1 MNRCPITYDL
11 CGNNKYSEK
20 GLRMIAPKLTHLND
34 LPYTAAELRQEAA
47 NRAKKLSIQ
56 GVQPKLSAT
65 ISVVEQEFKI
75 VDQFGTYIIKPQND
89 LFPELPQNEDVTMRM
104 AKVFGLDVPF
114 HGMLYAKDG
123 SLSYFIKRF
132 DRYGKGKKLAT
143 EDFAQLTGNTRDT
156 KYRFTMEKLVP
167 VIDEFCSFPAIEKA
181 DFFKR
186 ILFCYVTGN
195 EDMHLKNFSLI
206 TKNEKT
212 TLTPVYD
219 FLNSSIAIKNP
230 EEEIALTLKGKKSN
244 LKASDFIDY
253 YAKERLQLNEKT
265 VNTILEQMLNTI
277 PKWKELLEIS
287 FLSDEMKEKYF
298 LLMETRVQ
306 MFKETILKSV

>member
-1 MNRCPITYDL
+1 MNRCPITYEL
-11 CGNNKYSEK
+11 CGTEKYSEK
-20 GLRMIAPKLTHLND
+20 GLRMIAPKLTFLND
-34 LPYTAAELRQEAA
+34 LPYTAVELRQEAA

-56 GVQPKLSAT
+56 GVQPKLSAA
-65 ISVVEQEFKI
+65 ISIVGQEFKI

-89 LFPELPQNEDVTMRM
+89 LFPQLPENEDVTMRM

-114 HGMLYAKDG
+114 HGMIYAKDG

-132 DRYGKGKKLAT
+132 DRYGKGNKLAT

-156 KYRFTMEKLVP
+156 KYRFTMEKLIP
-167 VIDEFCSFPAIEKA
+167 VLDEYCSFPAIEKA

-195 EDMHLKNFSLI
+195 EDMHLKNFSVI
-206 TKNEKT
+206 TKNGKT

-219 FLNSSIAIKNP
+219 FLNSTIAIKNP

-244 LKASDFIDY
+244 LKAADFIEY
-253 YAKERLQLNEKT
+253 YAKDRLQLNDKT
-265 VNTILEQMLNTI
+265 VAIILEQMQQVI

-287 FLSDEMKEKYF
+287 FLSEDMKEKYLN
-298 LLMETRVQ
+298 LLETKTQ
-306 MFKETILKSV
+306 MFQ

>member
-11 CGNNKYSEK
+11 CGTDKYSEK
-20 GLRMIAPKLTHLND
+20 GLRMIAPKLTYLND
-34 LPYTAAELRQEAA
+34 LPYTAVELRQEAA

-56 GVQPKLSAT
+56 GVQPKLSAA
-65 ISVVEQEFKI
+65 ISIVDQEFKI

-89 LFPELPQNEDVTMRM
+89 LFPQLPENEDVTMRM
-104 AKVFGLDVPF
+104 AKVFGLEVPF
-114 HGMLYAKDG
+114 HGMLYGKDG

-132 DRYGKGKKLAT
+132 DRYGKGSKFAT

-156 KYRFTMEKLVP
+156 KYRFTMEKLIP
-167 VIDEFCSFPAIEKA
+167 VLDEYCSFPAIEKA

-186 ILFCYVTGN
+186 ILFCFVTGN

-206 TKNEKT
+206 TKNGKT
-212 TLTPVYD
+212 TLTPIYD
-219 FLNSSIAIKNP
+219 FLNSTISIKNP

-244 LKASDFIDY
+244 LKAADFVDY

-265 VNTILEQMLNTI
+265 IANILQQIKKAT

-287 FLSDEMKEKYF
+287 FLSDDMKGKYF
-298 LLMETRVQ
+298 DLLEARLEV
-306 MFKETILKSV
+306 FK

>member
-1 MNRCPITYDL
+1 MNRCPITYEL
-11 CGNNKYSEK
+11 CGTAKYSER
-20 GLRMIAPKLTHLND
+20 GLKMISPRLGHLND
-34 LPYTAAELRQEAA
+34 LPYTATELRQEAV

-65 ISVVEQEFKI
+65 VSVVNQEFKI

-89 LFPELPQNEDVTMRM
+89 LFPQLPENEDLTMRM

-114 HGMLYAKDG
+114 HGMVYAKDG
-123 SLSYFIKRF
+123 SLSYFVKRF
-132 DRYGKGKKLAT
+132 DRHGKGKKYAT

-186 ILFCYVTGN
+186 IIFCYVTGN

-206 TKNEKT
+206 TKSGKT
-212 TLTPVYD
+212 TLTPTYD
-219 FLNSSIAIKNP
+219 LLNSSIAIKNP

-244 LKASDFIDY
+244 LKASDFTDY

-265 VNTILEQMLNTI
+265 ITVILEQMQEAI
-277 PKWKELLEIS
+277 PKWKELIEIS
-287 FLSDEMKEKYF
+287 FLSENMKEKYF
-298 LLMETRVQ
+298 NLLETR
-306 MFKETILKSV
+306 LKLF

>member
-1 MNRCPITYDL
+1 MNRCPITYEL

-20 GLRMIAPKLTHLND
+20 GLRMIAPKLTNLND

-56 GVQPKLSAT
+56 GVQPKLSAA

-89 LFPELPQNEDVTMRM
+89 LFPELPQNEDVTMKM
-104 AKVFGLDVPF
+104 AKAFGLDVPF

-132 DRYGKGKKLAT
+132 DRYGKGKKIAT

-186 ILFCYVTGN
+186 VLFCYVTGN

-206 TKNEKT
+206 TKNGKT
-212 TLTPVYD
+212 TLTPIYD
-219 FLNSSIAIKNP
+219 FLNSSIVIKNP

-244 LKASDFIDY
+244 LKATDFIDY

-265 VNTILEQMLNTI
+265 VVTIQEQMENAI

-287 FLSDEMKEKYF
+287 FLSDEMKEKYLELLKYKLNLF
-298 LLMETRVQ
+298 L
-306 MFKETILKSV
+306 

>member
-1 MNRCPITYDL
+1 MNRCPITYEL

-20 GLRMIAPKLTHLND
+20 GLRMIATKLTHLND

-253 YAKERLQLNEKT
+253 YAKDRLQLNEKT
-265 VNTILEQMLNTI
+265 IATILEQMHNAI
-277 PKWKELLEIS
+277 PKWEELLEIS
-287 FLSDEMKEKYF
+287 FLSDEMKEKYLG
-298 LLMETRVQ
+298 LLGAKTQ
-306 MFKETILKSV
+306 MFK

>member
-1 MNRCPITYDL
+1 MNRCPITYEL
-11 CGNNKYSEK
+11 CGTDKYSEK
-20 GLRMIAPKLTHLND
+20 GLRMIAPKLTYLND
-34 LPYTAAELRQEAA
+34 LPYTAVELRQEAA

-56 GVQPKLSAT
+56 GVQPKLSAA
-65 ISVVEQEFKI
+65 ISVVDQEFKI

-89 LFPELPQNEDVTMRM
+89 LFPQLPENEDVTMRM
-104 AKVFGLDVPF
+104 AKVFGLEVPF

-132 DRYGKGKKLAT
+132 DRYGKGSKLAT

-156 KYRFTMEKLVP
+156 KYRFTMEKLIP
-167 VIDEFCSFPAIEKA
+167 VLDEYCSFPAIEKA

-206 TKNEKT
+206 TKNGKT
-212 TLTPVYD
+212 TLTPIYD
-219 FLNSSIAIKNP
+219 FLNSTISIKSP
-230 EEEIALTLKGKKSN
+230 EEDIALTLRGKKSN
-244 LKASDFIDY
+244 LKAADFVDY

-265 VNTILEQMLNTI
+265 IAAILLQMKKAT

-287 FLSDEMKEKYF
+287 FLTDEMKEKYLE
-298 LLMETRVQ
+298 LLESRLA
-306 MFKETILKSV
+306 MFK

>member
-1 MNRCPITYDL
+1 MNRCPITYEL
-11 CGNNKYSEK
+11 CANDKYSEK

-65 ISVVEQEFKI
+65 ISVAKQEFKI

-89 LFPELPQNEDVTMRM
+89 LFPELPENEDVTMRM

-132 DRYGKGKKLAT
+132 DRYGKGKKIAT

-206 TKNEKT
+206 TKNGKT
-212 TLTPVYD
+212 TLAPIYD

-244 LKASDFIDY
+244 FKATDFIDY
-253 YAKERLQLNEKT
+253 YAKDRLQLNEKT
-265 VNTILEQMLNTI
+265 VTTILEQMHNAI

-287 FLSDEMKEKYF
+287 FLSEEMKNKYF
-298 LLMETRVQ
+298 ELLKYKLNL
-306 MFKETILKSV
+306 FL

>member
-1 MNRCPITYDL
+1 MNRCPITYEL

-186 ILFCYVTGN
+186 ILYCYVTGN

-253 YAKERLQLNEKT
+253 YAKDRLQLNEKT
-265 VNTILEQMLNTI
+265 IATILEQMHNAI
-277 PKWKELLEIS
+277 PKWEELLQIS
-287 FLSDEMKEKYF
+287 FLSDEMKEKYLG
-298 LLMETRVQ
+298 LLGAKTQ
-306 MFKETILKSV
+306 MFK

>member
-1 MNRCPITYDL
+1 MNRCPITYEL
-11 CGNNKYSEK
+11 CGNDKYSEK
-20 GLRMIAPKLTHLND
+20 GLRMIAPKLTQLND

-56 GVQPKLSAT
+56 GVQPKLSAS

-206 TKNEKT
+206 TKNGKT
-212 TLTPVYD
+212 TLTPIYD

-244 LKASDFIDY
+244 LKATDFVDY

-265 VNTILEQMLNTI
+265 ITTILEQMHKTI

-287 FLSDEMKEKYF
+287 FLSDEMKEKYLG
-298 LLMETRVQ
+298 LLEVKTQ
-306 MFKETILKSV
+306 MFK

>member
-1 MNRCPITYDL
+1 MNRCPITYEL
-11 CGNNKYSEK
+11 CGNDKYSEK

-65 ISVVEQEFKI
+65 ISVAKQEFKI

-89 LFPELPQNEDVTMRM
+89 LFPELPENEDVTMRM

-132 DRYGKGKKLAT
+132 DRYGQGKKIAT

-206 TKNEKT
+206 TKNGKT
-212 TLTPVYD
+212 TLTPIYD

-230 EEEIALTLKGKKSN
+230 EEEIALTLKGNKSN
-244 LKASDFIDY
+244 FKATDFIDY
-253 YAKERLQLNEKT
+253 YAKDRLQLNEKT
-265 VNTILEQMLNTI
+265 VTTILEQMHNTI

-287 FLSDEMKEKYF
+287 FLSEEMKNKYF
-298 LLMETRVQ
+298 ELLKYKLNL
-306 MFKETILKSV
+306 FL

>member
-1 MNRCPITYDL
+1 MNRCPITYEL
-11 CGNNKYSEK
+11 CGNDRYSAK
-20 GLRMIAPKLTHLND
+20 GLQMIAPKLTHLND

-56 GVQPKLSAT
+56 GVQPKLSAA
-65 ISVVEQEFKI
+65 ISIADQEFKI

-89 LFPELPQNEDVTMRM
+89 LFPELPENEDVTMRM
-104 AKVFGLDVPF
+104 AKIFSLEVPL
-114 HGMLYAKDG
+114 HGMLYGKDG

-132 DRYGKGKKLAT
+132 DRYGKGKKFAT
-143 EDFAQLTGNTRDT
+143 EDFAQLIGNTRDT
-156 KYRFTMEKLVP
+156 KYRFTMEKLIP
-167 VIDEFCSFPAIEKA
+167 VIDEFCTFPAIEKA
-181 DFFKR
+181 DFFRR

-206 TKNEKT
+206 TKNNKVM
-212 TLTPVYD
+212 LTPIYD
-219 FLNSSIAIKNP
+219 YLNSSIAIKNP

-265 VNTILEQMLNTI
+265 ITTILQHLKTATPN
-277 PKWKELLEIS
+277 WKEMLEIS
-287 FLSDEMKEKYF
+287 FLSDEMKEKYLN
-298 LLMETRVQ
+298 LLQTRIE
-306 MFKETILKSV
+306 MFN

>member
-1 MNRCPITYDL
+1 MNRCPITYEL
-11 CGNNKYSEK
+11 CGNDKYSEK

-65 ISVVEQEFKI
+65 ISVAKQEFKI

-89 LFPELPQNEDVTMRM
+89 LFPELPENEDVTMRM

-132 DRYGKGKKLAT
+132 DRYGKGKKIAT

-206 TKNEKT
+206 TNNGKT
-212 TLTPVYD
+212 TLTPIYD

-244 LKASDFIDY
+244 FKATDFIDY
-253 YAKERLQLNEKT
+253 YAKDRLQLNEKT
-265 VNTILEQMLNTI
+265 VTTILEQMHNAI

-287 FLSDEMKEKYF
+287 FLSEEMKNKYF
-298 LLMETRVQ
+298 ELLKYKLNL
-306 MFKETILKSV
+306 FL

>member
-1 MNRCPITYDL
+1 MNRCPITYEL
-11 CGNNKYSEK
+11 CGTAKYSER
-20 GLRMIAPKLTHLND
+20 GLKMISPRLGHLND
-34 LPYTAAELRQEAA
+34 LPYTATELRQEAV

-65 ISVVEQEFKI
+65 VSVVNQEFKI

-89 LFPELPQNEDVTMRM
+89 LFPQLPENEDLTMRM

-114 HGMLYAKDG
+114 HGMVYAKDG
-123 SLSYFIKRF
+123 SLSYFVKRF
-132 DRYGKGKKLAT
+132 DRHGKGKKYAT

-186 ILFCYVTGN
+186 IIFCYVTGN
-195 EDMHLKNFSLI
+195 KDMHLKNFSLI
-206 TKNEKT
+206 TKSGKT
-212 TLTPVYD
+212 TLTPTYD
-219 FLNSSIAIKNP
+219 LLNSSIAIKNP

-244 LKASDFIDY
+244 LKASDFTDY

-265 VNTILEQMLNTI
+265 ITVILEQMQEAI
-277 PKWKELLEIS
+277 PKWKELIEIS
-287 FLSDEMKEKYF
+287 FLSENMKEKYF
-298 LLMETRVQ
+298 NLLETR
-306 MFKETILKSV
+306 LKLF

>member
-1 MNRCPITYDL
+1 MNRCPITYEQCDTA
-11 CGNNKYSEK
+11 KYSER
-20 GLRMIAPKLTHLND
+20 GLKMISPRLGHLND
-34 LPYTAAELRQEAA
+34 LPFTATELRREAV

-65 ISVVEQEFKI
+65 VSVVGQELKI

-89 LFPELPQNEDVTMRM
+89 LFPQLPENEDLTMRM
-104 AKVFGLDVPF
+104 AKAFGLNVPF

-132 DRYGKGKKLAT
+132 DRYGKGKKYAT

-167 VIDEFCSFPAIEKA
+167 VIEEYCSFPAIEKA

-186 ILFCYVTGN
+186 IIFCYVTGN

-206 TKNEKT
+206 TKNGKT
-212 TLTPVYD
+212 TLTPTYD
-219 FLNSSIAIKNP
+219 LLNSSIAIQNP
-230 EEEIALTLKGKKSN
+230 VEEIALTLKGKKRN
-244 LKASDFIDY
+244 LKASDFTDY

-265 VNTILEQMLNTI
+265 IAMILGQMQEATPN
-277 PKWKELLEIS
+277 WKELIRIS
-287 FLSDEMKEKYF
+287 FLSDDMKEKYF
-298 LLMETRVQ
+298 NLLESR
-306 MFKETILKSV
+306 LKLF

>member
-1 MNRCPITYDL
+1 MNRCPITYEL

-244 LKASDFIDY
+244 LKASDFMDY
-253 YAKERLQLNEKT
+253 YAKDRLQLNEKT
-265 VNTILEQMLNTI
+265 IATILEQMHNAI
-277 PKWKELLEIS
+277 PKWEELLEIS
-287 FLSDEMKEKYF
+287 FLSDEMKEKYLG
-298 LLMETRVQ
+298 LLGAKTQ
-306 MFKETILKSV
+306 MFK

>member
-1 MNRCPITYDL
+1 MNRCPITYEL

-20 GLRMIAPKLTHLND
+20 GLRMIAPKLTNLND

-56 GVQPKLSAT
+56 GVQPKLSAA

-89 LFPELPQNEDVTMRM
+89 LFPELPQNEDVTMKM
-104 AKVFGLDVPF
+104 AKAFGLDVPF

-132 DRYGKGKKLAT
+132 DRYGKGKKIAT

-186 ILFCYVTGN
+186 VLFCYVTGN

-206 TKNEKT
+206 TKNGKT
-212 TLTPVYD
+212 TLTPIYD
-219 FLNSSIAIKNP
+219 FLNSSIVIKNP

-244 LKASDFIDY
+244 LKATDFIDY
-253 YAKERLQLNEKT
+253 YAKGRLQLNEKT
-265 VNTILEQMLNTI
+265 VVTILEQMENAI

-287 FLSDEMKEKYF
+287 FLSDEMKEKYLELLKYKLNLF
-298 LLMETRVQ
+298 L
-306 MFKETILKSV
+306 

>member
-1 MNRCPITYDL
+1 MNRCPITYEL
-11 CGNNKYSEK
+11 CGNDKYSKK

-34 LPYTAAELRQEAA
+34 LPYTADELRKEAA

-56 GVQPKLSAT
+56 GVQPKLSAS
-65 ISVVEQEFKI
+65 ISVVNQEFKI
-75 VDQFGTYIIKPQND
+75 VDQFGTFIIKPQND
-89 LFPELPQNEDVTMRM
+89 LFPELPENEDVTMKM

-114 HGMLYAKDG
+114 HGMIYAKDG

-132 DRYGKGKKLAT
+132 DRYGKGKKNAT

-186 ILFCYVTGN
+186 ILFCYVTAN

-206 TKNEKT
+206 TKNGKT
-212 TLTPVYD
+212 TLTPIYD

-230 EEEIALTLKGKKSN
+230 EEEIALSLKGKKSN

-265 VNTILEQMLNTI
+265 VNTILEQMHNAI

-287 FLSDEMKEKYF
+287 FLSNDMKAKYF
-298 LLMETRVQ
+298 NLLESKTQ
-306 MFKETILKSV
+306 MFK